1 MEVGKQSVEISSSTC
16 SGVVTPA
23 LTSLT
28 RASAEMRVLAT
39 RKISG
44 VAMTQELAGWSN
56 QVFPRLIQFHTIH
69 KIGTLDG
76 F

>member
-1 MEVGKQSVEISSSTC
+1 MTSTNG
-16 SGVVTPA
+16 GVVTPA

-44 VAMTQELAGWSN
+44 VAMTQELAAKTTLWE
-56 QVFPRLIQFHTIH
+56 VFSATAQS
-69 KIGTLDG
+69 
-76 F
+76 